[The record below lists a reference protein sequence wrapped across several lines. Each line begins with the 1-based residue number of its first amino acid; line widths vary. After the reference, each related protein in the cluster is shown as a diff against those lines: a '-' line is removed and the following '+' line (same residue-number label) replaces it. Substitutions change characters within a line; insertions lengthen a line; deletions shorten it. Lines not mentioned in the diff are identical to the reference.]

1 MLVIDD
7 EPSFCAVVCEILSL
21 YGFRTQQ
28 ALGARHALGI
38 LKELRPDLILTDV
51 MMPDVDG
58 LSLLRLLR
66 SDPSLHGIPT
76 IVITARCEPSHLTP
90 RTRVSPPSSAN
101 TYTSRPSTSLMVSG
115 DWSALFSCSGTQA
128 QPRIPKNQLADRAP
142 RTPALAH

>member
-1 MLVIDD
+1 MHEESSVDHPGGRTVLVIDD

-76 IVITARCEPSHLTP
+76 IVITARCEPSHLDAVMEAGADAYLKKP
-90 RTRVSPPSSAN
+90 FSAN
-101 TYTSRPSTSLMVSG
+101 ELQEKVHQFLPS
-115 DWSALFSCSGTQA
+115 
-128 QPRIPKNQLADRAP
+128 
-142 RTPALAH
+142 